1 MNGNELLQK
10 GVLKMATRDSMD
22 NLMQQVEDAI
32 RYAEEQYKQSSLQ
45 EHYNDDDY
53 TKALQQLEDTYL
65 DIAKMAQSA
74 NSQQRDQL
82 HRMRL
87 QLQQLQNTMILEGEN
102 L

>member
-1 MNGNELLQK
+1 
-10 GVLKMATRDSMD
+10 MATRDSMD

-45 EHYNDDDY
+45 EQYNDDDY
-53 TKALQQLEDTYL
+53 TKALQQLEDTYQ
-65 DIAKMAQSA
+65 DITKMAHSS

>member
-1 MNGNELLQK
+1 
-10 GVLKMATRDSMD
+10 MATRDSMD
-22 NLMQQVEDAI
+22 DLMQQVEDTVRFAQ
-32 RYAEEQYKQSSLQ
+32 EQYKQSSLQ

-53 TKALQQLEDTYL
+53 TKALQQLEDTYQ
-65 DIAKMAQSA
+65 DIAKMAISA
-74 NSQQRDQL
+74 NSQQREQL

>member
-1 MNGNELLQK
+1 
-10 GVLKMATRDSMD
+10 MATRDSMD

-32 RYAEEQYKQSSLQ
+32 RYAEEQYKHSSLQ

-53 TKALQQLEDTYL
+53 SKALQQLEDTYQ